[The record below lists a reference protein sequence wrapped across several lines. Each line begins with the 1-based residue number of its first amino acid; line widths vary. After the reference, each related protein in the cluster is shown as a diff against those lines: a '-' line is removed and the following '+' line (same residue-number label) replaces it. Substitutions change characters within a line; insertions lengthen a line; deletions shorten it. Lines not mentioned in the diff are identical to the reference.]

1 MSNIMPPVSETA
13 TQREQRMFSELF
25 DRLINALL
33 NRLFDLNPR
42 NAARRMGYLT
52 IMFLLTV
59 LLIILYHYPLNLW
72 IDRIREILWY
82 LLNAN
87 YAASYVGDPF
97 AKFMDLARQALT
109 DAHILQYFPILFA
122 PFFIALHL
130 AALYLADIFELE
142 DVAVARSFVWE
153 VALSGSDE
161 TIRISQ
167 GTIADQHRE
176 SPNYLIGGPGKVIVE
191 LDSVALFEKADGT
204 PHVIGPTGKEPGGK
218 AVIDGFERFRQAID
232 IRNHHVDLSVTS
244 RSLDGIPIMATDV
257 RLMFSIDRGD
267 NIQPSA
273 EYPYPFNAKAIE
285 RIVYSSTSKVTPDQK
300 NPSTYEFVWTPKMIS
315 LIRGRLS
322 AFMSEKNLT
331 EYLASIGIP
340 EFEKLQKR
348 ENDIANDV
356 RQLTQPDD
364 ESFKAK
370 TLKPPPDFTPRH
382 KVTDLFAQFT
392 EAAHINGVELHWIGV
407 GTWKTALEKD
417 IVSEKH
423 LDAWELSQSNL
434 KSGNPEALN
443 KAESEAIF
451 KKMEELIKAVPIEA
465 FDNLFNEFKPNKKQ
479 GKNASRRKDGGRH
492 KDKISNINKGEFEES
507 FLEVLDYYIEHK
519 DEKESEPEHIKNLDH
534 NNEMRAL
541 LLEYRNQFM
550 ETIEFMR
557 AKKEAVPPKLIE
569 AVVYIE
575 KQMGIRWLGGRSLPG
590 TTSR

>member
-1 MSNIMPPVSETA
+1 MSNIMPSTSETT

-42 NAARRMGYLT
+42 NAARRMTYLT
-52 IMFLLTV
+52 IMFLLTGV
-59 LLIILYHYPLNLW
+59 LITLSYYPLNLW

-82 LLNAN
+82 LLNAD
-87 YAASYVGDPF
+87 YAVSYVGNPF
-97 AKFMDLARQALT
+97 TKFLDLAIQAIT
-109 DAHILQYFPILFA
+109 DAHVLQYFPIFFA

-142 DVAVARSFVWE
+142 DVAVARSFVRE

-167 GTIADQHRE
+167 GKIANQHRE

-348 ENDIANDV
+348 EDDIANDV

-382 KVTDLFAQFT
+382 KVTNLFAQFT

-451 KKMEELIKAVPIEA
+451 KKMEELIKAVPIDA
-465 FDNLFNEFKPNKKQ
+465 FDNLFNDFKQTKKH
-479 GKNASRRKDGGRH
+479 GKTVPRRKDGGRR
-492 KDKISNINKGEFEES
+492 DKISNINKGEFEES
-507 FLEVLDYYIEHK
+507 FLEALDYYIEHK
-519 DEKESEPEHIKNLDH
+519 DEKETEPEHIKNLDH

-590 TTSR
+590 MTSR

>member
-1 MSNIMPPVSETA
+1 MSNIMPSISETA

-42 NAARRMGYLT
+42 NAARRMTYLT
-52 IMFLLTV
+52 IMFLLTGV
-59 LLIILYHYPLNLW
+59 LITLSYYPLNLW

-82 LLNAN
+82 LLNAD
-87 YAASYVGDPF
+87 YAASYVGNPF
-97 AKFMDLARQALT
+97 TKFLDLAIQAIT
-109 DAHILQYFPILFA
+109 DAHVLQYFPIFFA

-130 AALYLADIFELE
+130 AALYLADIFELD
-142 DVAVARSFVWE
+142 DVAVARSFVRE

-167 GTIADQHRE
+167 GKIANQHRE

-300 NPSTYEFVWTPKMIS
+300 NPSTYEFVWTPKMIG

-348 ENDIANDV
+348 EDDIANDV

-382 KVTDLFAQFT
+382 KVTNLFAQFT

-451 KKMEELIKAVPIEA
+451 KKMEELIKAVPIDA
-465 FDNLFNEFKPNKKQ
+465 FDNLFNDFKQTKKH
-479 GKNASRRKDGGRH
+479 GKTVPKRKDGGRR
-492 KDKISNINKGEFEES
+492 DKISNINKGEFEES
-507 FLEVLDYYIEHK
+507 FLEALDYYIEHK
-519 DEKESEPEHIKNLDH
+519 DEKETEPEHIKNLDH

-590 TTSR
+590 MTSR

>member
-1 MSNIMPPVSETA
+1 MTPSISENA

-33 NRLFDLNPR
+33 NRLFDLSPR
-42 NAARRMGYLT
+42 SATRRMSYLT
-52 IMFLLTV
+52 VIFLLV
-59 LLIILYHYPLNLW
+59 GILITLSYYPLNLW

-82 LLNAN
+82 LLNST
-87 YAASYVGDPF
+87 YAVSYVGNPF
-97 AKFMDLARQALT
+97 TKFTDLAIKAIT
-109 DAHILQYFPILFA
+109 DAHVLQYFPIFLA

-142 DVAVARSFVWE
+142 DVAVARSFVRE

-161 TIRISQ
+161 TIHISQ
-167 GTIADQHRE
+167 GTIAEQDRQ

-244 RSLDGIPIMATDV
+244 RSLDGMPIMATDV

-267 NIQPSA
+267 NNPQQSA
-273 EYPYPFNAKAIE
+273 EYPYPFNPKAIE

-300 NPSTYEFVWTPKMIS
+300 NPSKYEFVWTPKMLS

-322 AFMSEKNLT
+322 AFMSEKNLA
-331 EYLASIGIP
+331 EYLASIGMP

-348 ENDIANDV
+348 EDDIANDV

-370 TLKPPPDFTPRH
+370 TLKPLPDFTPRH
-382 KVTDLFAQFT
+382 KVTNLFAQFT
-392 EAAHINGVELHWIGV
+392 ETAHINGVELHWIGV

-434 KSGNPEALN
+434 KSGNLEALN

-451 KKMEELIKAVPIEA
+451 KKMEELIKAVPITA
-465 FDNLFNEFKPNKKQ
+465 FDNLFNEFKQTKK
-479 GKNASRRKDGGRH
+479 GKNASRRKDGGHH
-492 KDKISNINKGEFEES
+492 KAENFVLNVNKGEFEDS
-507 FLEVLDYYIEHK
+507 ILEALDYYIEHK
-519 DEKESEPEHIKNLDH
+519 EEKKPETEHINNLDH
-534 NNEMRAL
+534 SNDMRTL

-590 TTSR
+590 MTDR

>member
-1 MSNIMPPVSETA
+1 MMPSTSETA
-13 TQREQRMFSELF
+13 NQREQRMFSELF

-42 NAARRMGYLT
+42 NAARRMSYLT
-52 IMFLLTV
+52 IMFLLTG
-59 LLIILYHYPLNLW
+59 LLIILYHYPLNSW
-72 IDRIREILWY
+72 MDRIREILWY
-82 LLNAN
+82 LLNST
-87 YAASYVGDPF
+87 YAASYDGNPF
-97 AKFMDLARQALT
+97 TKFMDLAIQALT
-109 DAHILQYFPILFA
+109 DAHVLQYFPILFA

-161 TIRISQ
+161 TIHISQ
-167 GTIADQHRE
+167 GKIADQHRE

-322 AFMSEKNLT
+322 VFMSEKNLT

-423 LDAWELSQSNL
+423 LEAWELSQNNL

-443 KAESEAIF
+443 KAEGEAIY

-465 FDNLFNEFKPNKKQ
+465 YENLSNDFKPTKKH
-479 GKNASRRKDGGRH
+479 GKTIPRRKDGGRH
-492 KDKISNINKGEFEES
+492 RDKILEINKGEFEES

-519 DEKESEPEHIKNLDH
+519 DEKEPEPEHIKNLDH

-590 TTSR
+590 MTDR

>member
-1 MSNIMPPVSETA
+1 MSNIMPSISETA

-42 NAARRMGYLT
+42 NAARRMTYLT
-52 IMFLLTV
+52 IMFLLTGV
-59 LLIILYHYPLNLW
+59 LITLSYYPLNLW

-82 LLNAN
+82 LLNAD
-87 YAASYVGDPF
+87 YAASYVGNPF
-97 AKFMDLARQALT
+97 TKFLDLAIQAIT
-109 DAHILQYFPILFA
+109 DAHVLQYFPIFFA

-130 AALYLADIFELE
+130 AALYLADIFELD
-142 DVAVARSFVWE
+142 DVAVARSFVRE

-167 GTIADQHRE
+167 GKIANQHRE

-300 NPSTYEFVWTPKMIS
+300 NPSTYEFVWTPKMIG

-348 ENDIANDV
+348 EDDIANDV

-382 KVTDLFAQFT
+382 KVTNLFAQFT

-451 KKMEELIKAVPIEA
+451 KKMEELIKAVPIDA
-465 FDNLFNEFKPNKKQ
+465 FDNLFNDFKQTKKH
-479 GKNASRRKDGGRH
+479 GKTVPKRKDGSRR
-492 KDKISNINKGEFEES
+492 DKISNINKGEFEES

-590 TTSR
+590 MTSR